1 MAINTPP
8 LSFILDF
15 MEQRD
20 VAGLLMKCN
29 VVERGQDNTFSPL
42 FIVYLKKKIQLKM
55 VLCLSLLWSEL
66 ASADT
71 ELSALCFACCDITN
85 GSDAMLFYPCIY
97 PLTR

>member
-42 FIVYLKKKIQLKM
+42 FIVFLKKNPVKDGALF
-55 VLCLSLLWSEL
+55 VLTVE
-66 ASADT
+66 
-71 ELSALCFACCDITN
+71 
-85 GSDAMLFYPCIY
+85 
-97 PLTR
+97 